1 MTSSARSLRRTL
13 AWPVLA
19 TLLAALA
26 PASAHAQADADKTTA
41 RQLGQQGEA
50 ALASGAWQ
58 QADDDFRRAD
68 ALFHAPT
75 LVLGLARAQSH
86 EGKFVEAWESYHRIL
101 QENVTSSPVFA
112 QALRDAAAEMKSV
125 EGRRSRLT
133 LTVAGSAA
141 PHVLIDSVP
150 LKPEALGV
158 ERFANPGHHTIAVSA
173 DGFKD
178 VIKAVNLVEGKA
190 EVVAITLES
199 APIQPV
205 AARAAAGAA
214 QPVAADAG
222 RSSLGRTLGIAGI
235 AVGGAGL
242 ITGVV
247 TGILAL
253 GDHGTLKTDCP
264 TGTCTTSSSQSELSS
279 YHTVGAVSTIG
290 FIVGGVGVAG
300 GAVLFFTAPKGA
312 PTSGATGV
320 TPYVGFGTVGAVG
333 TF

>member
-1 MTSSARSLRRTL
+1 M
-13 AWPVLA
+13 
-19 TLLAALA
+19 
-26 PASAHAQADADKTTA
+26 
-41 RQLGQQGEA
+41 
-50 ALASGAWQ
+50 
-58 QADDDFRRAD
+58 
-68 ALFHAPT
+68 
-75 LVLGLARAQSH
+75 
-86 EGKFVEAWESYHRIL
+86 EAWESYHRIL

-158 ERFANPGHHTIAVSA
+158 ERFANPGHHTIAVFA

-178 VIKAVNLVEGKA
+178 VIKAVDLVEGKA

-199 APIQPV
+199 APSSPSPHARPRAPRSRSQPTPGADRWV
-205 AARAAAGAA
+205 DARHRRHR
-214 QPVAADAG
+214 G
-222 RSSLGRTLGIAGI
+222 RRR
-235 AVGGAGL
+235 GL
-242 ITGVV
+242 SPCRHRDP
-247 TGILAL
+247 AL
-253 GDHGTLKTDCP
+253 GDHGTLHTDCP

-279 YHTVGAVSTIG
+279 HHTVGAVSTIG